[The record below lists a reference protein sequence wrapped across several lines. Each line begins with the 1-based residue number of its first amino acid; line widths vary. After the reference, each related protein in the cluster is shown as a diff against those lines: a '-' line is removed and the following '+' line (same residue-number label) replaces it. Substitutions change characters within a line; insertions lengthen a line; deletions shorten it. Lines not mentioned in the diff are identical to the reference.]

1 MPRFSIAI
9 GLLAVS
15 GLVALG
21 LYPKPDFWVAGDPHF
36 TTAELAIEE
45 SWIKGAAPIL
55 ASSFESVSI
64 SNLNKDVPQS
74 FVFDIALSE
83 IYEIKTNYD
92 APPLDLRAQN
102 LELPLSQYQ
111 KERSQIFCN
120 NVGQKY
126 CELLISWTEVSD
138 GNFTAIRITDE
149 LYGIISDD
157 LIQELVN

>member
-1 MPRFSIAI
+1 VSRFSLAI

-21 LYPKPDFWVAGDPHF
+21 VYPKPDFWVTGDPHF

-55 ASSFESVSI
+55 AASFNKVSI
-64 SNLNKDVPQS
+64 TNLNKDVPES

-83 IYEIKTNYD
+83 IYEINTNYD

-102 LELPLSQYQ
+102 LEPALTKYQ
-111 KERSQIFCN
+111 KERSEIFCN
-120 NVGQKY
+120 NPGQKY
-126 CELLISWTEVSD
+126 CELLIAWTENSD
-138 GNFTAIRITDE
+138 GSFTAVRITND
-149 LYGIISDD
+149 LYGIISND
-157 LIQELVN
+157 LIPELTK